1 MDNEILREK
10 EEVID
15 EKELLRRRKEE
26 QVERVKRQYETDA
39 KEKEEAL
46 IRMKEEEELENS
58 LKGLYSARKF
68 CIGIC
73 GFMWIFAAF
82 CMLTG
87 SMEMKIF
94 LPMCLYALCAL
105 AAVNSPIFFRK
116 KKVLDGI
123 IALICAFICFG
134 VGSLILFMAQ

>member
-10 EEVID
+10 EEIID

-26 QVERVKRQYETDA
+26 QVERVKKQYQTDA
-39 KEKEEAL
+39 KEKEEAKL
-46 IRMKEEEELENS
+46 RLKEEEELENS
-58 LKGLYSARKF
+58 LKGLYSVRKC

-123 IALICAFICFG
+123 VAIICALICFG
-134 VGSLILFMAQ
+134 VGCVILFMA

>member
-39 KEKEEAL
+39 KEKEEAKV
-46 IRMKEEEELENS
+46 RMQEEEELEKS
-58 LKGLYSARKF
+58 LQGLYSVRKF
-68 CIGIC
+68 CIAIC
-73 GFMWIFAAF
+73 GFMWLFAAF
-82 CMLTG
+82 CMLSG
-87 SMEMKIF
+87 SMEMKLF

-105 AAVNSPIFFRK
+105 AAINSPIFMRK
-116 KKVLDGI
+116 KKVIDGI
-123 IALICAFICFG
+123 IAIVCAVICFA
-134 VGSLILFMAQ
+134 VGTVILTMAK